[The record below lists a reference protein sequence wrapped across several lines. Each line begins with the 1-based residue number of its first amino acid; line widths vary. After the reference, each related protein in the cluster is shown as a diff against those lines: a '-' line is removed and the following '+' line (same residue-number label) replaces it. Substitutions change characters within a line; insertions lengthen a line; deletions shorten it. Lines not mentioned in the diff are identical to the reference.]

1 MRAWEKKVCVREG
14 EGFSVGSSEGGSMR
28 GLSERG
34 NCWGVV
40 SAVCLKLVRGEW
52 R

>member
-1 MRAWEKKVCVREG
+1 VCGRE
-14 EGFSVGSSEGGSMR
+14 EGGFTVGSSEGGSMR
-28 GLSERG
+28 GVSERG